1 MKNERTVT
9 MDQNNVSQIAAHIF
23 GNPVKAAGTICLE
36 LDDAVPP
43 GATPE
48 YRLQIISEILMQ
60 LLLEGI
66 KVRFG
71 ADARL
76 ETLNEQ
82 QIAVLTD
89 YTRSYGYG
97 MIVRAS
103 PLSDAPVVAEASVS
117 GVGILPSKCELQDYC
132 ERFYNYDLGTWHE
145 VAFIQLKI
153 HRK

>member
-1 MKNERTVT
+1 

-48 YRLQIISEILMQ
+48 FRLQIISEILMQ

-66 KVRFG
+66 RVRFG
-71 ADARL
+71 ADARP
-76 ETLNEQ
+76 ETLDEQ
-82 QIAVLTD
+82 QILVLSD
-89 YTRSYGYG
+89 YLRSYGYG
-97 MIVRAS
+97 LVVRTS
-103 PLSDAPVVAEASVS
+103 HLTDPPTVAAE
-117 GVGILPSKCELQDYC
+117 VGILPSKCELQDFC
-132 ERFYNYDLGTWHE
+132 ERFYNFDLGSWHE
-145 VAFIQLKI
+145 IAFLQLKI

>member
-1 MKNERTVT
+1 MKNKKTNT

-36 LDDAVPP
+36 LDEAP

-48 YRLQIISEILMQ
+48 FRLQIVSEILMQ
-60 LLLEGI
+60 LLFEGI

-71 ADARL
+71 AAARP

-97 MIVRAS
+97 MIVRTS
-103 PLSDAPVVAEASVS
+103 HLSDAPVVAEASVS